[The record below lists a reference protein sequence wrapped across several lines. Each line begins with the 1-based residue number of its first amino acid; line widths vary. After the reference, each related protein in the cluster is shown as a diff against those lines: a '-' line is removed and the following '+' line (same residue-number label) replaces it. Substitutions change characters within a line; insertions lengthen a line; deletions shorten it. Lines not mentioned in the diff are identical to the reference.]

1 MSPATLALLALLCP
15 LAGTAL
21 GIAFRN
27 RLPAHHLGRDAID
40 VIKLA
45 AGLMATLV
53 ALVLSLLISSA
64 NSYRVTV
71 ESGYRQLL
79 AEVVQLDQY
88 LRAYGPETQEIR
100 AQVRRLVVSAVQE
113 RWPGEPF
120 GPRQAAPDADHE
132 ALVALQRRIVLLAPN
147 DAAQRWFQSQ
157 ALQITNSM
165 VSLRRLISNQEAE
178 GASQLPVFTL
188 VFLSTI
194 AIFGSFS
201 LFVQPNP
208 TVIAVLTL
216 AALSIAGATFVIA
229 ELNSPFHGLLQVP
242 STAARAALET
252 LGK

>member
-1 MSPATLALLALLCP
+1 MSPAILALLALLCP

-21 GIAFRN
+21 GIALRN
-27 RLPAHHLGRDAID
+27 RLPAHHLSRDAID

-88 LRAYGPETQEIR
+88 LQAYGAETQDIR
-100 AQVRRLVVSAVQE
+100 AQVRRLMAGAVQK
-113 RWPGEPF
+113 RWPDTSF
-120 GPRQAAPDADHE
+120 GPREAAPDAGHE
-132 ALVALQRRIVLLAPN
+132 ALVTLQRRIVLLTPN
-147 DAAQRWFQSQ
+147 DAAQKWFQSQ
-157 ALQITNSM
+157 ALQITHSM
-165 VSLRRLISNQEAE
+165 VSLRRLMSNEEAE
-178 GASQLPVFTL
+178 GASRLPIFML
-188 VFLSTI
+188 VFLSSL

-208 TVIAVLTL
+208 TVIAILTL

-229 ELNSPFHGLLQVP
+229 ELNSPFTGLLQVP